1 MNYGS
6 CGFALSGTFSEMVVD
21 WREDWVYNF
30 SKKTAYI
37 NFDYGLFKR
46 TDEMEVG
53 VFMYADVAE
62 WQTRKIQILVL

>member
-1 MNYGS
+1 
-6 CGFALSGTFSEMVVD
+6 MVVD
-21 WREDWVYNF
+21 WREEWVYNF

-37 NFDYGLFKR
+37 NFDDGSSER
-46 TDEMEVG
+46 TNEMEVG

>member
-1 MNYGS
+1 MDYGS

-21 WREDWVYNF
+21 WREEWVYNF

-37 NFDYGLFKR
+37 NFDDGSSER
-46 TDEMEVG
+46 MNEMEVG